1 MDSAPGVLGIGRR
14 RLGGSTSAR
23 SATREDAA
31 AVAVKAR
38 SAAGG
43 GITDCVLQ
51 ELQVKSC
58 SARPGCDARV
68 QSGMPRSTRQDVGVR
83 VACPGGCR
91 ILTGAAC
98 RRHDEMQE
106 GRKGGAEAAGG
117 GNAD

>member
-14 RLGGSTSAR
+14 HLGGNTSAR

-31 AVAVKAR
+31 AKAR

-83 VACPGGCR
+83 VACPGGCC
-91 ILTGAAC
+91 ILTSAAC
-98 RRHDEMQE
+98 SRHDEMQE

-117 GNAD
+117 DDD